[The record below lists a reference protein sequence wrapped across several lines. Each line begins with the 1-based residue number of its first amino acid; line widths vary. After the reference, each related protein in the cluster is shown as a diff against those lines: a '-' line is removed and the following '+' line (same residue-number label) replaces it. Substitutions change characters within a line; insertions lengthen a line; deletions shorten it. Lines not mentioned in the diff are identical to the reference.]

1 MGEVYLA
8 EDTKLRRAVA
18 VKILPPEVAKNSER
32 LARFVREARATSAIN
47 HPNVAGDPKFEEI
60 LRRGFESP
68 YRNISGLTSILIS
81 EILSAGTPN
90 RRACSRM
97 SSGLGDSYSQ

>member
-60 LRRGFESP
+60 LRRM
-68 YRNISGLTSILIS
+68 GL
-81 EILSAGTPN
+81 
-90 RRACSRM
+90 
-97 SSGLGDSYSQ
+97 